1 MGRTASG
8 NVNIIMSIFYHKLD
22 FDLSPVAKQWVVDR
36 YAERFKENFWH
47 DADMTQVFSEDAQ
60 REWIEGPVGQEVI
73 PFLATYG
80 CDISHQGI
88 TAFISNTQESYPGNP
103 HLDIK
108 VDQDLRQDII
118 KSRINIMIL
127 GDPNDEMVW
136 WDWLSYGD
144 ERLQETEYTTYVFDQ
159 ERKFKCV
166 NVPGDTKP
174 ERLEFLGEPTHKA
187 SNLLTPS
194 AFVRTDCAHTAN
206 LSPGP
211 RLIVTVSFN
220 KTIDEIL
227 SFNNL

>member
-47 DADMTQVFSEDAQ
+47 DADMTQVFSGDAQ
-60 REWIEGPVGQEVI
+60 QEWIEGPVGQELI

-80 CDISHQGI
+80 CDASHQGI

-127 GDPNDEMVW
+127 GNPNDEMVW

-144 ERLQETEYTTYVFDQ
+144 ERLQETEYTTYVFNQ

-174 ERLEFLGEPTHKA
+174 ERLAFLGEPTHRA
-187 SNLLTPS
+187 SSLLTPS

>member
-1 MGRTASG
+1 
-8 NVNIIMSIFYHKLD
+8 MSAFYHKLL
-22 FDLSPVAKQWVVDR
+22 FDLSPTAKQWVIDR
-36 YAERFKENFWH
+36 YADRFTQNFWH
-47 DADMTQVFSEDAQ
+47 DADMTQVFDQTAQ
-60 REWIEGPVGQEVI
+60 AEWQQGPVGQELI

-80 CDISHQGI
+80 LDTSYQGI
-88 TAFISNTQESYPGNP
+88 TAFISNTEQDYPGNP

-108 VDQDLRQDII
+108 VDSDLSQDII

-127 GDPNDEMVW
+127 GNSNDEMVW

-144 ERLQETEYTTYVFDQ
+144 ARLQATEYTTYVFDQ
-159 ERKFKCV
+159 ERKFVCV

-174 ERLEFLGEPTHKA
+174 ERLAFLGEPTHRQRD
-187 SNLLTPS
+187 LLTPS

-206 LSPGP
+206 LTAGP

-227 SFNNL
+227 SFNTI